1 LPAVNDRSCIVTRK
15 AGTEDELLRF
25 VLSPD
30 GEVVPDLQRKLPGR
44 GCWVSLDRKTLTEAV
59 KTKAFNRGFKGEAK
73 VSVDLPDRVGILLR
87 QQALAHLSLARKAGE
102 AVSGYTKVEDALKK
116 GPVRLLLHA
125 AEGSED
131 GNRKL
136 DRLKGPSTL
145 SCNFFLSHEMDLAF
159 ARENVIHAA
168 IAAGGL
174 AERLVQFIQR
184 LARYENLT
192 TPTNDQEAGL

>member
-1 LPAVNDRSCIVTRK
+1 MPGSNDRSCIVTRK

-30 GEVVPDLQRKLPGR
+30 GEVVPDLNRKLPGR
-44 GCWVSLDRKTLTEAV
+44 GCWVSLDRKTLGEAV
-59 KTKAFNRGFKGEAK
+59 KTKAFNRGFKGE
-73 VSVDLPDRVGILLR
+73 SRIPQDLPERVGILLR

-102 AVSGYTKVEDALKK
+102 AVSGFTKVEDALKK
-116 GPVRLLLHA
+116 GPVRVLLHA
-125 AEGSED
+125 AEAAED

-136 DRLKGPSTL
+136 DKLKSPSTL
-145 SCNFFLSHEMDLAF
+145 SCNIFQSHEMDLAF

-174 AERLVQFIQR
+174 AERLVYFIQR

-192 TPTNDQEAGL
+192 TPTNDQEAGR

>member
-1 LPAVNDRSCIVTRK
+1 MNDRSCIVTRK
-15 AGTEDELLRF
+15 AGSEDELLRF

-44 GCWVSLDRKTLTEAV
+44 GCWVSLDRKTLGEAV
-59 KTKAFNRGFKGEAK
+59 KTRAFNRGFKGEAK
-73 VSVDLPDRVGILLR
+73 VSPDLADRVGILLR
-87 QQALAHLSLARKAGE
+87 QQALSHLSLARKAGE
-102 AVSGYTKVEDALKK
+102 AVSGFTKVEDALKS
-116 GPVRLLLHA
+116 GPVRVLLHA
-125 AEGSED
+125 VEGSED

-136 DRLKGPSTL
+136 DRLKSPSTL
-145 SCNFFLSHEMDLAF
+145 SCNIFLTHEMDLAF
-159 ARENVIHAA
+159 GRENVIHAA

-174 AERLVQFIQR
+174 AERLVYFIQR